1 MSCAAESP
9 VRRHEPAGHVGS
21 LAHVVAGG
29 TDVDLRRAQ
38 GRVSK
43 ECLRDVDGIAASH

>member
-1 MSCAAESP
+1 
-9 VRRHEPAGHVGS
+9 VGS
-21 LAHVVAGG
+21 VAHMVAGG

-43 ECLRDVDGIAASH
+43 ECVHDV